1 MGAGSSVTPR
11 DDMHL
16 VIVGGG
22 YAGSYFAVQMIKSG
36 LCKVTLI
43 DGRDAMF
50 HSVGA
55 LRTVVDE
62 DYFKYLF
69 IPYDKMLGD
78 SFTQGEVSDL
88 DTASKTLTLKD
99 GKTVNYTHLVIA
111 TGSSS
116 SAFPS
121 KMPVGTSIEEVKKL
135 YSEYRKEVVAAK
147 RVLMVGGGAVGVE
160 LSGEIKTEFP
170 DKEVTIV
177 SSSDFLVTT
186 RIKPAFQKNIMDCLV
201 KKNITVIMNDRV
213 SNLGDL
219 TLNKHVEGQ
228 VVKTTGGKEVTADL
242 VVPCTGTTVN
252 NQFFKE
258 ALAGAITE
266 SGTLEVNE
274 YFQVKGHEDIYAMGD
289 VTNVKE
295 EKMAYTAKIHAD
307 LIKSNLLAEASDQ
320 TKKSYPGARVAMV
333 VPVGRT
339 GGAGQFMGM
348 QLGDFAVKMFK
359 AEDLFAKSIWSDLGM
374 KLPQ

>member
-99 GKTVNYTHLVIA
+99 GKTVTYTHLVIA

-121 KMPVGTSIEEVKKL
+121 KMAVDTSVEEAKKL

-160 LSGEIKTEFP
+160 LAGEIKTEFP

-186 RIKPAFQKNIMDCLV
+186 RTKPAFQKNIMDCLV

-213 SNLGDL
+213 SNLDDL

-228 VVKTTGGKEVTADL
+228 VVKTTGGKELTADL
-242 VVPCTGTTVN
+242 VVPCTGITVN
-252 NQFFKE
+252 NQFFKQ
-258 ALAGAITE
+258 ALAGALTE

-274 YFQVKGHEDIYAMGD
+274 YFQVKGHKEIYAMGD
-289 VTNVKE
+289 VTNVNE

-320 TKKSYPGARVAMV
+320 TRKPYPGARVAMV

>member
-50 HSVGA
+50 HSIGA

-62 DYFKYLF
+62 DYFKYLC
-69 IPYDKMLGD
+69 IPYDQMLGD

-111 TGSSS
+111 SGSRSG
-116 SAFPS
+116 FPS
-121 KMPVGTSIEEVKKL
+121 KVAVDASIEEVKRL
-135 YSEYRKEVVAAK
+135 YNEYRKEVVAAK

-177 SSSDFLVTT
+177 SSSEFLVTT
-186 RIKPAFQKNIMDCLV
+186 RTKSAFQKNIKESLR
-201 KKNITVIMNDRV
+201 KKNITVILGERV

-242 VVPCTGTTVN
+242 VVPCTGITVN

-258 ALAGAITE
+258 ALSGALTE
-266 SGTLEVNE
+266 HGALEVNE

-307 LIKSNLLAEASDQ
+307 LIKSNLLAEASDR
-320 TKKSYPGARVAMV
+320 TKKAYPGARVAMV

-359 AEDLFAKSIWSDLGM
+359 AEDLFAKSIWGDLGM